1 MTSAMA
7 EASCVD
13 QGLIHRAK
21 DIVRALRD
29 ARLSIVT
36 AESCTAGLVSAV
48 LSQADG
54 AGEDLHGSFVTYSKA
69 NKTAALGVDAGLLRR
84 DGSVTADVVRQM
96 VHGALLRSPAD
107 IALAVSGVLGPS
119 PDEDGNPVGLVYF
132 GCGHRNGPVSI
143 TRKHYGRKPND
154 SLRRQV
160 VMDGLDLLGHS
171 TGTR

>member
-1 MTSAMA
+1 MNTRLADS
-7 EASCVD
+7 SCVD
-13 QGLIHRAK
+13 QGLVHRAE

-29 ARLSIVT
+29 ARLSVVT

-54 AGEDLHGSFVTYSKA
+54 AGQVLHGSFVAYSKA
-69 NKTAALGVDAGLLRR
+69 NKTIALGVDSELLKR
-84 DGSVTADVVRQM
+84 DGSVTAEVVRQM
-96 VHGALLRSPAD
+96 VHGALSRSPAD
-107 IALAVSGVLGPS
+107 LALAVSGVLGPS

-132 GCGHRNGPVSI
+132 GCGHRNSPVAVSRKNYGPQPHDV
-143 TRKHYGRKPND
+143 
-154 SLRRQV
+154 LRHRV

>member
-1 MTSAMA
+1 MTIRAD
-7 EASCVD
+7 ETSCVD

-29 ARLSIVT
+29 ARLTVIT

-54 AGEDLHGSFVTYSKA
+54 AGEVLHGSFVTYTKA
-69 NKTAALGVDAGLLRR
+69 NKTAALGVDAAVLSR

-107 IALAVSGVLGPS
+107 LALAVSGVLGPS
-119 PDEDGNPVGLVYF
+119 PDEDANPVGLVYF
-132 GCGHRNGPVSI
+132 GCGHRNDAVTI
-143 TRKHYGRKPND
+143 IRKNYGEQPHD
-154 SLRRQV
+154 VLRRRV
-160 VMDGLDLLGHS
+160 VLDALDLLAQS
-171 TGTR
+171 ARAR